1 MQRLD
6 SYGRPFLL
14 YLCGQG
20 ALNLGESLRFIAVTV
35 LLYKLTGSG
44 VSTALGL
51 VFSALPNL
59 LLSPFAG
66 AAGDMLDEKKLLAAV
81 DILKAAVILPFLFRI
96 DLTGIYVLLVLLSAL
111 DTVYG
116 PSRRKFILRLTG
128 KKGVLGANSLLT
140 GASGIAYLIGPLAA
154 GILTDAYG
162 PSPAFAASMAAC
174 GISAAATLL
183 VRPGGPAF
191 GRRQPKDILSE
202 MAAGFDYSRRAPK
215 VREVIQASVITGFC
229 AVAVNMAFYPYA
241 FDTLKVTAKGWSLM
255 ISIYY
260 GTNLMALP
268 VMDFLGSKRKRPGF
282 RLFYGGL
289 FLTGLIWLSYA
300 FICGFSAV
308 LLLQFTEGTILAVCG
323 ILLSSRMQL
332 VSDARFLARVAGVAD
347 ILSGGARL
355 LAMGFAFLTMGL
367 ASFRPVF
374 MATAA
379 LLLAFSLYNLMGRR
393 EDTLAVGHPPP
404 L

>member
-1 MQRLD
+1 MQRLN
-6 SYGRPFLL
+6 SYGKPFLL

-44 VSTALGL
+44 ISTALGL
-51 VFSALPNL
+51 VFSALPSL

-66 AAGDMLDEKKLLAAV
+66 AAGDMVNEKKLLAV
-81 DILKAAVILPFLFRI
+81 LDLLKAAVILPFLFRT

-111 DTVYG
+111 DAVYG

-128 KKGVLGANSLLT
+128 KEGVLGANSLLT
-140 GASGIAYLIGPLAA
+140 SVSGAAYLVGPLVA

-162 PSPAFAASMAAC
+162 PSPALAISVASCM
-174 GISAAATLL
+174 ISAAATLL
-183 VRPGGPAF
+183 VKPGGRAF
-191 GRRQPKDILSE
+191 GARKSKKVVSE
-202 MAAGFDYSRRAPK
+202 ISAGFDYCRSTPK
-215 VREVIQASVITGFC
+215 VREVIYASVITGFC
-229 AVAVNMAFYPYA
+229 AIAVNMAFYPYA
-241 FDTLKVTAKGWSLM
+241 FDSLRVTAKGWSVM

-268 VMDFLGSKRKRPGF
+268 VMDLLRTKSRKPGF
-282 RLFYGGL
+282 GLFYGGL

-300 FICGFSAV
+300 FICEFSAV

-332 VSDARFLARVAGVAD
+332 VSDAGFLARVAGVTD
-347 ILSGGARL
+347 VLSGGARL
-355 LAMGFAFLTMGL
+355 LAMGFAILTMRL
-367 ASFRPVF
+367 SSFRPVF

-379 LLLAFSLYNLMGRR
+379 LLLLFSLYHFAGRKGVR
-393 EDTLAVGHPPP
+393 AC
-404 L
+404 